1 MPHTLD
7 LLAFDLGAESGR
19 AILGRYDGNRLRLT
33 EVHRFPNGPVRAPDG
48 LHWDVRRLFKEI
60 KHGLALYRGR
70 YGHPASIGIDTWGI
84 DFALLDR
91 QGELLG
97 EPFHYRDR
105 RTEGVMEEAFK
116 RVPRQEIF
124 ERTGIQFLPLNTLY
138 QLLAIVLAGSP
149 VLELAHTFLTIPDLF
164 NYWLTGRALCEFTN
178 ATTTQ
183 FYDPRAG
190 AWATSLLDKLG
201 IPTHFL
207 PEVIPPGTVLG
218 ALLPSVGDETGMEEV
233 PVVAPACH
241 DTGSAVAAV
250 PASQSDYAYISSGTW
265 SLVGIEVQ
273 EPLITPASLAN
284 NFTNEGGVGGTFRF
298 LKNVQALWLLQE
310 CRRAWAQQGHSLS
323 YDELA
328 RMAEAAP
335 PFAALIDPDD
345 PSFLSPP
352 DMPTAI
358 EAFCVGSGQPAPQ
371 DRGAV
376 VRCLL
381 ESLALKYRWVLERIE
396 EMRGR
401 RINAIHVIGGGSQNR
416 VLCRFTADATGR
428 PVLAGPAEATAVG
441 NIIVQMM
448 ALGQVSS
455 LEEGRALVRRSFEVT
470 TYEPGERAA
479 WDEAYMR
486 FLGILGR
493 ASPAA

>member
-1 MPHTLD
+1 MPHTVD

-19 AILGRYDGNRLRLT
+19 AILGRYDGSRLRLT
-33 EVHRFPNGPVRAPDG
+33 EVHRFANGPVRAPDG
-48 LHWDVRRLFKEI
+48 LHWDVQQLLKEI
-60 KHGLALYRGR
+60 KHGLALYRQRCGR
-70 YGHPASIGIDTWGI
+70 PASIGIDTWGV
-84 DFALLDR
+84 DFGLLDR
-91 QGELLG
+91 GGVLLG

-124 ERTGIQFLPLNTLY
+124 ERTGIQFLPFNALY
-138 QLLAIVLAGSP
+138 QLLSMVLAGSP

-164 NYWLTGRALCEFTN
+164 NYWLTGQALCEFTN

-207 PEVIPPGTVLG
+207 PEVVPPGTVLG
-218 ALLPSVGDETGMEEV
+218 VLLPSVGDETGMEEV

-273 EPLITPASLAN
+273 KPLITPASLAN
-284 NFTNEGGVGGTFRF
+284 NFTNEGGVEGTFRL

-310 CRRAWAQQGHSLS
+310 SRRAWAEQGHSLS

-328 RMAEAAP
+328 RMAEAAL

-358 EAFCVGSGQPAPQ
+358 EAFCKGTGQPPPL
-371 DRGAV
+371 DRGAT
-376 VRCLL
+376 VRCIL
-381 ESLALKYRWVLERIE
+381 EGLALKYRWVLERIE

-401 RINAIHVIGGGSQNR
+401 RINVIHVIGGGSQNR

-448 ALGQVSS
+448 ALGHLSS

-470 TYEPGERAA
+470 TYEPGERAP
-479 WDEAYMR
+479 WDEAYTR
-486 FLGILGR
+486 FLGILGKD
-493 ASPAA
+493 SSAA